1 MFRTILRTPRFL
13 ESVLYVG
20 FDRTARV
27 GDEMLAV
34 SVGPAY
40 VGLYPTSSGVEISWG
55 ILNKNGGLWRF
66 SNCTL
71 RVTTDPLQPL

>member
-1 MFRTILRTPRFL
+1 MILHTPRFI
-13 ESVLYVG
+13 EQFFYVG

-27 GDEMLAV
+27 GDELLAV

-55 ILNKNGGLWRF
+55 ILNKNGAL
-66 SNCTL
+66 
-71 RVTTDPLQPL
+71 